1 MITIQKI
8 GKLFMMFLIVAG
20 FASCNDD
27 NDTEPFDAIGEVV
40 TIKKMDME
48 ADTVVYA
55 RAYFVYANQP
65 MSSAKVSL
73 PEGGT
78 ITLTDTDANKR
89 TYFSEPDSAD
99 YSTDAPEAGN
109 FTFTVVNEDIESTY
123 AETTELKTFEIPEIT
138 EVTPTVGSGIIAVK
152 WNKVTNADSYVVRL
166 QDDEGETVFVGTLL
180 SSSVDNF
187 QIAASTGT
195 FTKQLITGDTY
206 TVDLRAILYEDTAT
220 NSDYLYNIEMVSVA
234 SQDFIWE

>member
-55 RAYFVYANQP
+55 RAYYVYGNQP

-78 ITLTDTDANKR
+78 ITLTDTDTNKR
-89 TYFSEPDSAD
+89 TYFKEPDAAD
-99 YSTDAPEAGN
+99 YSTDAPQTGD
-109 FTFTVVNEDIESTY
+109 FTFTVVNEDIESTF
-123 AETTELKTFEIPEIT
+123 AETTELKTLDIPEIT
-138 EVTPTVGSGIIAVK
+138 EVTPSVSSGIITVK
-152 WNKVTNADSYVVRL
+152 WDKVTDADSYVVRL
-166 QDDEGETVFVGTLL
+166 KDDEGETVFVGTLL
-180 SSSVDNF
+180 SSSVNNY
-187 QIAASTGT
+187 QIASSTGT
-195 FTKQLITGDTY
+195 FTQSLVVGNTY
-206 TVDLRAILYEDTAT
+206 TVDLQAILYEDTAT
-220 NSDYLYNIEMVSVA
+220 NSDYMYNIEMIAIA
-234 SQDFIWE
+234 SQDLVWE